1 MSAWRP
7 LDLDPASLPDV
18 EFTAQYCDETRTLMN
33 FWGTLSIEV
42 RPDMTDAERIVLM
55 ARLEDVAGDDI
66 A

>member
-1 MSAWRP
+1 MSTYRP
-7 LDLDPASLPDV
+7 LDLDPASLPDA

-42 RPDMTDAERIVLM
+42 RPRMSDQELVALMT
-55 ARLEDVAGDDI
+55 RLERAAGDDI